1 MELKRF
7 LESDALTELLEAL
20 KADQPPL
27 ADLPVSS
34 APPDAHRANLALM
47 VKAFETH
54 MPEALLGGGSD
65 PQAKASF
72 WLAVNDRSP
81 QTPLFLS
88 RKASSESYQCVHD
101 CWYTVFSRRLSNVR
115 DRELKRKKRV
125 EKMAQP
131 ALLPRAAEPPMAS
144 QEVVLMRQRCARMG
158 TRVEEL
164 NERVDELETELSQ
177 AVEHVRD
184 FSARLERLEEGAR
197 NKKKR
202 SKQAKKMVTLSSSVR
217 HLPDIWK
224 ISADICQIS
233 GRSLQTSARYL

>member
-184 FSARLERLEEGAR
+184 FSARLGLPPDLVEHL
-197 NKKKR
+197 
-202 SKQAKKMVTLSSSVR
+202 QVTPTFESSGDFWGESGDIREVTSSAFASPSSASVR
-217 HLPDIWK
+217 CC
-224 ISADICQIS
+224 A
-233 GRSLQTSARYL
+233 